1 MVICKATPEMKAK
14 LEQVKKDILAGKI
27 KVLEG

>member
-1 MVICKATPEMKAK
+1 MIVCKSTPEMNAK
-14 LEQVKKDILAGKI
+14 LEAIKKDILAGKI